1 MSDAKWHP
9 ASGEFGVFGDYGPG
23 NEGSRSDRA
32 ARDAA
37 GAIEEQYNLFSG
49 IEQGFNEYYDLL
61 ESISG
66 EQQDIS
72 ERQSDIDRQELIN
85 RFAGSQIMR
94 EGMDLQRDSLSTSR
108 TSMLDDFLDQSRTLQ
123 TRGDAMNRAGRG
135 LISGEAA
142 QSQAYARSGLTR
154 TTEDALGSI
163 RERLATLGLEEDKI
177 DLMED
182 NFTLQGQSLTQ
193 SDRLRDL
200 TNEQNMAQIGKQR
213 IDELTNL
220 ENTLFQLE
228 TLGMDYGGIDTS
240 TGSSSNYQMT
250 DNTTGPGR
258 VTQNTLDENRDT
270 FFNRYRRT

>member
-37 GAIEEQYNLFSG
+37 GAIEEQYNLVSG
-49 IEQGFNEYYDLL
+49 REQGINEYYDLL

-108 TSMLDDFLDQSRTLQ
+108 TSMLDDF
-123 TRGDAMNRAGRG
+123 
-135 LISGEAA
+135 
-142 QSQAYARSGLTR
+142 
-154 TTEDALGSI
+154 
-163 RERLATLGLEEDKI
+163 
-177 DLMED
+177 
-182 NFTLQGQSLTQ
+182 
-193 SDRLRDL
+193 
-200 TNEQNMAQIGKQR
+200 
-213 IDELTNL
+213 
-220 ENTLFQLE
+220 
-228 TLGMDYGGIDTS
+228 
-240 TGSSSNYQMT
+240 
-250 DNTTGPGR
+250 
-258 VTQNTLDENRDT
+258 
-270 FFNRYRRT
+270 